1 MIDKTAIV
9 NKNAKIHSSVK
20 IGPYTV
26 IGPNVEIAENVI
38 IHSHVNISGHTS
50 IGKQNRIFPFASI
63 GNDPQDLK
71 YKGEKTLLK
80 IGSPPEE
87 IAKTVKFL
95 LESKSIT
102 GQFIAVDGGE
112 HLS

>member
-1 MIDKTAIV
+1 MKNIGFIGTGLMGFPMAKNLLKSGFKLKVFNRSIKKT
-9 NKNAKIHSSVK
+9 
-20 IGPYTV
+20 P
-26 IGPNVEIAENVI
+26 
-38 IHSHVNISGHTS
+38 
-50 IGKQNRIFPFASI
+50 
-63 GNDPQDLK
+63 
-71 YKGEKTLLK
+71 LK

-112 HLS
+112 HLLWTQKMY

>member
-1 MIDKTAIV
+1 M
-9 NKNAKIHSSVK
+9 KNAFENQSKKHFDKSVK
-20 IGPYTV
+20 
-26 IGPNVEIAENVI
+26 N
-38 IHSHVNISGHTS
+38 
-50 IGKQNRIFPFASI
+50 
-63 GNDPQDLK
+63 
-71 YKGEKTLLK
+71 TLLK

>member
-1 MIDKTAIV
+1 MRLAQVQHLKIFINQKKHFDQSI
-9 NKNAKIHSSVK
+9 KN
-20 IGPYTV
+20 
-26 IGPNVEIAENVI
+26 
-38 IHSHVNISGHTS
+38 
-50 IGKQNRIFPFASI
+50 
-63 GNDPQDLK
+63 
-71 YKGEKTLLK
+71 TLLK